1 MRVKSFLSI
10 LAVLAALPLIG
21 GYLGAV
27 HPLGDSLA
35 VFRLQGAGALAL
47 LSAGALLAGAAQIG
61 RIGMLIA
68 LVAGAPVIWSYGNAT
83 APVGASLRVYQKN
96 MLYRNDDLAG
106 LAQDI
111 RASAAEAVLLQEVSA
126 PNLALVQDLSAD
138 FPAQLTCPTSRRVG
152 GTVVL
157 SRLPA
162 IPGQEIC
169 TEGLTALQVQG
180 PQGPVWLVSLH
191 LSWPYPYNQSAQ
203 VAAMLPVLEGLEGP
217 VVLGG
222 DFNMVPWSW
231 AYSALA
237 KAARAAPAGPVQG
250 TFISFQPWLTLPID
264 HVMGPKGG
272 RVEMRDALGSDHL
285 GLLADLGL

>member
-1 MRVKSFLSI
+1 MKSFFSV
-10 LAVLAALPLIG
+10 LALLAALPLIG

-47 LSAGALLAGAAQIG
+47 LSAGALLAGAAGIG

-68 LVAGAPVIWSYGNAT
+68 LVAGAPVIWSYGNGA

-111 RASAAEAVLLQEVSA
+111 RVSAAEVVMLQEVSQ
-126 PNLALVQDLSAD
+126 PNLALVQDLSTD
-138 FPAQLTCPTSRRVG
+138 FPTQMICPASRGVG

-157 SRLPA
+157 SRLPVV
-162 IPGQEIC
+162 PGQELC
-169 TEGLTALQVQG
+169 AEGLTAVQVQG
-180 PQGPVWLVSLH
+180 PEGPLWLASLH
-191 LSWPYPYNQSAQ
+191 LSWPYPYSQAAQ
-203 VAAMLPVLEGLEGP
+203 VEALVPLIEGLEGP
-217 VVLGG
+217 FVLGG
-222 DFNMVPWSW
+222 DFNMVRWSW
-231 AYSALA
+231 AYSAIA
-237 KAARAAPAGPVQG
+237 KAARATPAGPVQG
-250 TFISFQPWLTLPID
+250 SYTGFQPWLTLPID

-272 RVEMRDALGSDHL
+272 KVETRPELGSDHL